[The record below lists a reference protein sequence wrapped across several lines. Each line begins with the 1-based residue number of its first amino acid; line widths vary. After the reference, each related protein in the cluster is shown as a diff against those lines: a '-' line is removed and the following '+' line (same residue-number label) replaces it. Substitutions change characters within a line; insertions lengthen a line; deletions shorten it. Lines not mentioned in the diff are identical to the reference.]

1 MRERSL
7 SYLVR
12 AFVTERTS
20 STALTAMSSFPS
32 LFLDRAGAKRE
43 QQEAKVLAEATG
55 IPVVNGVAMERSGKK
70 THAFAPFILQMTILS
85 RQARDTHTENSKR
98 DAFSYSGDQGGDN
111 HAAPRRAR
119 GARAAAGGAAR

>member
-1 MRERSL
+1 MSLLVSFMRERSL

-70 THAFAPFILQMTILS
+70 TRAFAPFILQMTHFVKTGS
-85 RQARDTHTENSKR
+85 GHTYEKLKKR
-98 DAFSYSGDQGGDN
+98 RVFL
-111 HAAPRRAR
+111 
-119 GARAAAGGAAR
+119 